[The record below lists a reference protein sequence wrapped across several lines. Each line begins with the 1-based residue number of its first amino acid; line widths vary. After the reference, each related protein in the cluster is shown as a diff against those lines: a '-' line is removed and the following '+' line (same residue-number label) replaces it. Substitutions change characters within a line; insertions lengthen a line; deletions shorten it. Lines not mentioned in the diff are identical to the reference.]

1 MIPWLAGLTLPPVRP
16 CIPCGTPL
24 NLPLER
30 GGKSGRLPF
39 ALRRGGA
46 AVLDSRLCGNDG
58 VVLEGD
64 FAFGFYF
71 GLVDFVAEAGFVG
84 DG

>member
-1 MIPWLAGLTLPPVRP
+1 MLPRVPFAMRKGGGLSLTLSWWWA
-16 CIPCGTPL
+16 L
-24 NLPLER
+24 QNLESKVV
-30 GGKSGRLPF
+30 KSGSQVPPRCYSPL
-39 ALRRGGA
+39 G
-46 AVLDSRLCGNDG
+46 SRLRGNDG

>member
-1 MIPWLAGLTLPPVRP
+1 MVASPSLCEGEVPPFWIPACAGV
-16 CIPCGTPL
+16 
-24 NLPLER
+24 
-30 GGKSGRLPF
+30 
-39 ALRRGGA
+39 
-46 AVLDSRLCGNDG
+46 LCGNDG

-71 GLVDFVAEAGFVG
+71 GLVDFVAEAGLVG